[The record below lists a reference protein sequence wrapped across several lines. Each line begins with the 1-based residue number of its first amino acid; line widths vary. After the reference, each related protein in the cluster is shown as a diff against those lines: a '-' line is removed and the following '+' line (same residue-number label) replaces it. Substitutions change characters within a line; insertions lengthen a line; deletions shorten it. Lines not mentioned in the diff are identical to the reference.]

1 MATTAAVTEEDL
13 KRTKE
18 TWDTIDIDK
27 MRQVAWMSVPYFQDV
42 IWRRFSDGEG
52 PVKKTLKVL
61 KERMARLGRERLRGI
76 ALACGDMAGE
86 RCFFEDEM
94 LPFERADG
102 YDLSDVVLARY
113 APKPGLHFVPHVEDV
128 NRLELEPESAGPDR
142 RLAGSPPHPRPGE
155 PVRAGETSVE
165 TGRRAGDVR
174 VDRPRAPTDSPDE
187 SNRLQAAALPA
198 VPAQE
203 HAPPT
208 WATSKDGN
216 MTPPPAVCV
225 RAVRSVQLHAIGAR
239 VPSPLSFT
247 ARGPSRGPDLP
258 DVRRHRT
265 EPRSQLQVE
274 SGSILRGPKSGGM
287 ADAGRRHPPA
297 LHGRHRRTTPEPLIN

>member
-13 KRTKE
+13 KKTKE

-42 IWRRFSDGEG
+42 IWGRFSDGEG

-61 KERMARLGRERLRGI
+61 KERMAQLGRERLRGI

-128 NRLELEPESAGPDR
+128 NRLRLEPESADLIVGWLGLHHIHDLANLFEQARRALKPGGVLAMYEWIGPELQQIPLTNRIVSKLLLYLLFPRKKTRTTHMGDVKGWKYIHHPPSAFEPSEACNSTQLAPEYR
-142 RLAGSPPHPRPGE
+142 RHFRSLHEDLHGALIFPMFEGIAQNLDHNSKLNRARFFVVQKVEEWLTRAGVIHPLYMVAIGEPHPNP
-155 PVRAGETSVE
+155 
-165 TGRRAGDVR
+165 
-174 VDRPRAPTDSPDE
+174 
-187 SNRLQAAALPA
+187 
-198 VPAQE
+198 
-203 HAPPT
+203 
-208 WATSKDGN
+208 
-216 MTPPPAVCV
+216 
-225 RAVRSVQLHAIGAR
+225 
-239 VPSPLSFT
+239 
-247 ARGPSRGPDLP
+247 
-258 DVRRHRT
+258 
-265 EPRSQLQVE
+265 
-274 SGSILRGPKSGGM
+274 
-287 ADAGRRHPPA
+287 
-297 LHGRHRRTTPEPLIN
+297 